1 MADSTRL
8 DEMKRKVRKLK
19 HLEVKIRFNGNSK
32 VAKNLVWERF
42 FDLHGDSDGTARY
55 SINQLVSMSKEEF
68 KSVVDEYLILLYY
81 ELQNKSGN
89 SFSQY
94 QYNPD
99 ILAKLNLPL
108 SADENDVKK
117 RFRELVMKYH
127 PDAGGDANKFIEL
140 MENYKKL
147 IDTQK

>member
-8 DEMKRKVRKLK
+8 DEIKRKVRKLK
-19 HLEVKIRFNGNSK
+19 QLEVKIRFNGNSK
-32 VAKNLVWERF
+32 AAKDLVWERF
-42 FDLHGDSDGTARY
+42 FDLHEDSDGTARY
-55 SINQLVSMSKEEF
+55 SINQLVSMNKEEF

-81 ELQNKSGN
+81 ELQCKSGI

-94 QYNPD
+94 QYDPD

-140 MENYKKL
+140 METYKKL
-147 IDTQK
+147 IPSQK